1 MNFGITTNLE
11 SIIYQEAL
19 RIRREVFVIE
29 QQIPESIEIDSLEK
43 ECLHIVQYN
52 GDIPVATARLYPVD
66 DTTWKIQRVAVKK
79 EFRRQQMG
87 RQLLEEIARLAEEKR
102 IQTLTLNAQ
111 VESIGFYKAL
121 GYQTVGEPFTE
132 ASILHNQ
139 MKRFIIK

>member
-111 VESIGFYKAL
+111 VASIGFYKAL
-121 GYQTVGEPFTE
+121 GYQTVGESFTE

-139 MKRFIIK
+139 NEAVYY